1 MKYGTLIISRI
12 NNYSCPVSNSH
23 QHHFEDRDGYF
34 WCRLCGFFV
43 EEGNSNFLY
52 LKRKMDKLNNKEVK
66 PIVSLKRSPI
76 KKKVKRVIQ
85 DGEDL
90 TQKEAFLVAYVKGGK
105 KWFLTNKPVSIEE
118 LTASNFAHVL
128 SKKQYKWFKYYW
140 KNIRIIPS
148 EVHHIFDQGTADQYQ
163 AMLDNFTP
171 QERYNWDRF
180 IKLREEL
187 NQEYNEW
194 IKTNPKEYKL

>member
-1 MKYGTLIISRI
+1 MIPRKLKTCKGNCSDKPKPIF
-12 NNYSCPVSNSH
+12 SH
-23 QHHFEDRDGYF
+23 GY
-34 WCRLCGFFV
+34 C
-43 EEGNSNFLY
+43 
-52 LKRKMDKLNNKEVK
+52 MDCYRKLNYK
-66 PIVSLKRSPI
+66 PLKRSPL

-118 LTASNFAHVL
+118 LTASNFAHIL

-140 KNIRIIPS
+140 KNIRILHS
-148 EVHHIFDQGTADQYQ
+148 EVHHILDQGTADQYQ
-163 AMLDNFTP
+163 VMLDNFTP

-180 IKLREEL
+180 IRLRDEL
-187 NQEYNEW
+187 KQEYAEW
-194 IKTNPKEYKL
+194 IKTNPKEYKI